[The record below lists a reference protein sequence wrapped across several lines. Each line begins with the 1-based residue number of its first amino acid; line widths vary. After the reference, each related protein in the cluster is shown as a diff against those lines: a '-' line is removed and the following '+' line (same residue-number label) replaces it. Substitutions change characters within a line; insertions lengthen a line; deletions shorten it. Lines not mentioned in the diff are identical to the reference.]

1 MECCC
6 SLVAGGVVFL
16 QPSESR
22 KKESFFR
29 IRKEDRALYVMALP
43 TIIFLLIF
51 AYAPMFGLVMAF
63 QEINIGKGILGSPFV
78 GLKNFEF
85 LFSTTDAFVIT
96 RNTVLYNLVFIVVNM
111 ALAVGISLM
120 LSELHGRRTA
130 KTLQTVYM
138 LPYFLSWA
146 VVSIVLTA
154 FLDRQFGL
162 VNQLLKALGLGSK
175 TDWYRQPDVWPGLI
189 VFLNAW
195 KNAGYQSV
203 LYLAVISGISG
214 DYYEAAVLDGA
225 TKMQQARY
233 ITLPHMRFIIGISII
248 LAMGSIFRGDFG
260 LFYVVTKNTG
270 RLYEVTDIIDTYIY
284 RGLTQLSNV
293 GMATAA
299 GLYQS
304 VVGLGIT
311 LGVNAI
317 VNRIDPDSAMF

>member
-1 MECCC
+1 M
-6 SLVAGGVVFL
+6 
-16 QPSESR
+16 QPIAH
-22 KKESFFR
+22 KKKTSFFR

-43 TIIFLLIF
+43 TIIFLIIF
-51 AYAPMFGLVMAF
+51 CYLPMLGLVMAF
-63 QEINIGKGILGSPFV
+63 QEFNITKGILGSPFI
-78 GLKNFEF
+78 GFKNFEF
-85 LFSTTDAFVIT
+85 LFTTTDAFVIT
-96 RNTVLYNLVFIVVNM
+96 RNTVVYNLVFIAVNM
-111 ALAVGISLM
+111 LLAVGVSLM

-130 KTLQTVYM
+130 KTLQTIYM

-154 FLDRQFGL
+154 FLDRQYGL
-162 VNQLLKALGLGSK
+162 VNQMHKALGLSHR
-175 TDWYRQPDVWPGLI
+175 TDWYRQPSIWPGLL

-195 KNAGYQSV
+195 KNVGYQSV

-214 DYYEAAVLDGA
+214 EFYEAAVLDGA
-225 TKMQQARY
+225 TKLQQARY

-248 LAMGSIFRGDFG
+248 LAMGNIFRGDFG

-270 RLYEVTDIIDTYIY
+270 RLYGVTDVIDTYIY

-293 GMATAA
+293 GMSTAA

-304 VVGLGIT
+304 VVGLVIT
-311 LGVNAI
+311 LAVNAI